1 MSKFDLVIFN
11 SKRAEI
17 LKRLQRFKEV
27 NFVDIN
33 LSDSED
39 ENDEINENKIEGVTK
54 YVNNEELTHIEERL
68 HQVRSAISLIK
79 KI

>member
-1 MSKFDLVIFN
+1 MAIVKMSKFDLVIFN

-54 YVNNEELTHIEERL
+54 YVNSEKNSFKRCY
-68 HQVRSAISLIK
+68 QGK
-79 KI
+79 

>member
-39 ENDEINENKIEGVTK
+39 ENDEINENLLLEMKFLILKLKLKMAIMKEKLVK
-54 YVNNEELTHIEERL
+54 Y
-68 HQVRSAISLIK
+68 
-79 KI
+79 